1 MSTNQQYKEVILA
14 LATQLTEA
22 AEDADKFDRGQDA
35 AGVRLRKL
43 FLEISKE
50 LKSHRLNIQDIR
62 NNRKNN
68 K

>member
-1 MSTNQQYKEVILA
+1 MSNTNYKQVILEI
-14 LATQLTEA
+14 ATQLTEA
-22 AEDADKFDRGQDA
+22 VEDADKFDRGQDA
-35 AGVRLRKL
+35 AGIRLRKL

-50 LKSHRLNIQDIR
+50 LKTHRLNIQDVR

>member
-1 MSTNQQYKEVILA
+1 MSNTNYKQVILEI
-14 LATQLTEA
+14 ATQLTESV
-22 AEDADKFDRGQDA
+22 EDADKFDRGQDA
-35 AGVRLRKL
+35 AGIRLRKL

-50 LKSHRLNIQDIR
+50 LKTQRLNIQNVR

>member
-1 MSTNQQYKEVILA
+1 MSTDNQYKQVILE
-14 LATQLTEA
+14 LATKLTEA
-22 AEDADKFDRGQDA
+22 ADDADKFDRGQDA

-50 LKSHRLNIQDIR
+50 LKEHRSAIQNVRI
-62 NNRKNN
+62 NRKNN

>member
-1 MSTNQQYKEVILA
+1 MSTDNQYKQVILE
-14 LATQLTEA
+14 LATKLTEA
-22 AEDADKFDRGQDA
+22 ADDADKFDRGQDA

-50 LKSHRLNIQDIR
+50 LKEHRSAIQDIR
-62 NNRKNN
+62 INRKNN

>member
-1 MSTNQQYKEVILA
+1 MSTDNQYKQLILQ
-14 LATQLTEA
+14 LATKLTEA
-22 AEDADKFDRGQDA
+22 ADDADKFDRGQDA

-50 LKSHRLNIQDIR
+50 LKEHRSAIQDIR
-62 NNRKNN
+62 INRKNN